1 MKKIWEAPMLET
13 IGMNMTE
20 QGQGNGSTDGVYTD
34 AQGALLVGCG
44 SGVTEDVVDGEVEGP
59 FSPSMPEFFPNIV
72 FS

>member
-20 QGQGNGSTDGVYTD
+20 QGQGNGSTDGFYTD
-34 AQGALLVGCG
+34 SKGALLMGFG

-59 FSPSMPEFFPNIV
+59 FTPTMP
-72 FS
+72 